1 MIIEILLGVVFGII
15 KLLLS
20 VVPTITGFNHI
31 EGIMG
36 LVEIVGH
43 ASIFID
49 IPVFVSCIAAWF
61 IFWQVEFV
69 YGIAEWLWKKI
80 PGID

>member
-1 MIIEILLGVVFGII
+1 MIIEILLGFVFAII

-20 VVPTITGFNHI
+20 VVPTFYGFNHI

-36 LVEIVGH
+36 LVEVVGY
-43 ASIFID
+43 ASIFVD

-61 IFWQVEFV
+61 VFWQLEFI

-80 PGID
+80 PGIN